1 MDQRSHQRLQFQ
13 SEFAVQNGH
22 RAVGRGLDL
31 SSSGLGFRIQEQLE
45 VGSRVKLV
53 FQNDTFLV
61 EGEVRYCTPDSP
73 DSGYRS
79 GVRFTLDG
87 RHIMPVLLMLDQYR
101 DQNH

>member
-1 MDQRSHQRLQFQ
+1 MNQRNHQRLRFQ
-13 SEFAVQNGH
+13 CEFAVQNGH
-22 RAVGRGLDL
+22 RTVGRGLDL
-31 SSSGLGFRIQEQLE
+31 SSNGLGFRVQEQLE
-45 VGSRVKLV
+45 VGTRVNLI

-87 RHIMPVLLMLDQYR
+87 RYIMPVLLMLDQYR
-101 DQNH
+101 NS